1 MKNSTLQSGFSA
13 IELLITLLIG
23 FLFVMMGYQLYA
35 VSIQGSGDAREQS
48 KLSSL
53 AYEKLRTIQA
63 TTVALTC
70 PSTVVDST
78 IDGGKATMTTTMTC
92 PYTPPTYAAPLTTMK
107 LVVVKVKANASQ
119 REVSHAIYVSR

>member
-1 MKNSTLQSGFSA
+1 MKNTSFQSGFSA

-23 FLFVMMGYQLYA
+23 FLFIMMGYQLYT

-48 KLSSL
+48 KLSSI
-53 AYEKLRTIQA
+53 AYEKLRTIQS
-63 TTVALTC
+63 TTGTLTC

-78 IDGGKATMTTTMTC
+78 VDSSKATMTTTITC
-92 PYTPPTYAAPLTTMK
+92 PYATLTTLK
-107 LVVVKVKANASQ
+107 LVTVQVKANVSQ

>member
-1 MKNSTLQSGFSA
+1 MKTPPSQSGFSA

-53 AYEKLRTIQA
+53 AYEKLRTIQS

-78 IDGGKATMTTTMTC
+78 IDGGKSTMTTTITC
-92 PYTPPTYAAPLTTMK
+92 PYAAPLTSLK
-107 LVVVKVKANASQ
+107 LVVVKVKANNSQ

>member
-1 MKNSTLQSGFSA
+1 MKNPPSQAGFSA
-13 IELLITLLIG
+13 IELLITLLVG
-23 FLFVMMGYQLYA
+23 FLFIMMGYQLYA

-63 TTVALTC
+63 TTGTLTC
-70 PSTVVDST
+70 PSTVVDATVDSN
-78 IDGGKATMTTTMTC
+78 KATMTTTITC
-92 PYTPPTYAAPLTTMK
+92 PSATLTSLK

>member
-1 MKNSTLQSGFSA
+1 MKNSTAQSGFSA

-23 FLFVMMGYQLYA
+23 FLFIMMGYQLYA

-63 TTVALTC
+63 TTGTLTC

-78 IDGGKATMTTTMTC
+78 VDNSKATMTTTITC
-92 PYTPPTYAAPLTTMK
+92 PYAAPLTTLK